1 MRGLLKIAIGAEDEI
16 RTRDFLLGKEGR
28 EQIESFIHYR
38 KTARGL
44 TERGEANLRYLLR
57 RYLTELSRP
66 AHSVTVGNV
75 LTFLSVY
82 NDRPHQ
88 KDSFYRTLKSF
99 YKWSVKFGL
108 MEDNPM
114 LLIEA
119 PKLPE
124 TVLRTITPEQVHI
137 LIETA
142 ESSRDKAIV
151 ALLADSGAR
160 RSEFTSIRV
169 NDLDLLHNRILVTG
183 KGQKEG
189 FLVFGERTKEFLL
202 RYINEFHPVGSLFG
216 LKPSGLSMVLRRIGD
231 KAGIPVNPHAF
242 RRGFAT
248 TLRKMGVGELD
259 IQQLGRWESLE
270 MVRRYTKAFTFDDA
284 AERYKPI
291 VE

>member
-1 MRGLLKIAIGAEDEI
+1 MV
-16 RTRDFLLGKEGR
+16 
-28 EQIESFIHYR
+28 ESFVQYR

-57 RYLTELSRP
+57 RYLAELGRP
-66 AHSVTVGNV
+66 AHSVTVENV

-137 LIETA
+137 LLETA

-169 NDLDLLHNRILVTG
+169 NDLDLIHNRILVIG

-189 FLVFGERTKEFLL
+189 FLVFGSQTKSLL
-202 RYINEFHPVGSLFG
+202 EKYIEESHPVGSLFG
-216 LKPSGLSMVLRRIGD
+216 LKPAGLRMMLKRLGK

-248 TLRKMGVGELD
+248 TLRKMGIGELD
-259 IQQLGRWESLE
+259 IQQLGRWQSLE
-270 MVRRYTKAFTFDDA
+270 MVRRYTKAYTFDDA
-284 AERYKPI
+284 AERYVPI

>member
-1 MRGLLKIAIGAEDEI
+1 M
-16 RTRDFLLGKEGR
+16 
-28 EQIESFIHYR
+28 
-38 KTARGL
+38 
-44 TERGEANLRYLLR
+44 
-57 RYLTELSRP
+57 
-66 AHSVTVGNV
+66 
-75 LTFLSVY
+75 
-82 NDRPHQ
+82 
-88 KDSFYRTLKSF
+88 
-99 YKWSVKFGL
+99 
-108 MEDNPM
+108 
-114 LLIEA
+114 
-119 PKLPE
+119 
-124 TVLRTITPEQVHI
+124 
-137 LIETA
+137 
-142 ESSRDKAIV
+142 
-151 ALLADSGAR
+151 LADSGAR
-160 RSEFTSIRV
+160 KSEFTSIRV

-189 FLVFGERTKEFLL
+189 YLVFGERTKEFLM

-259 IQQLGRWESLE
+259 IQQLGRWDFLE

>member
-1 MRGLLKIAIGAEDEI
+1 
-16 RTRDFLLGKEGR
+16 
-28 EQIESFIHYR
+28 
-38 KTARGL
+38 
-44 TERGEANLRYLLR
+44 
-57 RYLTELSRP
+57 
-66 AHSVTVGNV
+66 
-75 LTFLSVY
+75 VY

-99 YKWSVKFGL
+99 YKWSIKFGL
-108 MEDNPM
+108 IQENPM
-114 LLIEA
+114 LLIKP

-124 TVLRTITPEQVHI
+124 TVLRTITPEQVRI
-137 LIETA
+137 LLETA
-142 ESSRDKAIV
+142 EDSRDKAIV

-160 RSEFTSIRV
+160 RSEFTGIRV
-169 NDLDLLHNRILVTG
+169 NDLDLQHNRILVTG

-189 FLVFGERTKEFLL
+189 FLVFGDQTKAFLE
-202 RYINEFHPVGSLFG
+202 RYINETHPVGSLFG
-216 LKPSGLSMVLRRIGD
+216 LKPAGLRMMLLRLGD
-231 KAGIPVNPHAF
+231 KAGFPVTPHAF

>member
-1 MRGLLKIAIGAEDEI
+1 M
-16 RTRDFLLGKEGR
+16 
-28 EQIESFIHYR
+28 
-38 KTARGL
+38 
-44 TERGEANLRYLLR
+44 LR
-57 RYLTELSRP
+57 RYVTELCRP
-66 AHSVTVGNV
+66 VHEVTTDHV
-75 LTFLSVY
+75 LKFLSVY

-99 YKWSVKFGL
+99 YKWSIKFGL
-108 MEDNPM
+108 IEDNPM

-124 TVLRTITPEQVHI
+124 TVLRTITPEQVRI
-137 LIETA
+137 LLETA
-142 ESSRDKAIV
+142 ENSRDKAIV

-160 RSEFTSIRV
+160 RSAFTGIRV
-169 NDLDLLHNRILVTG
+169 HDLDLLHNRILVTG

-189 FLVFGERTKEFLL
+189 FLVFGGQTKGLL
-202 RYINEFHPVGSLFG
+202 EKYIEESRPVGSLFG
-216 LKPSGLSMVLRRIGD
+216 LKPAGLRMMLRRLGD